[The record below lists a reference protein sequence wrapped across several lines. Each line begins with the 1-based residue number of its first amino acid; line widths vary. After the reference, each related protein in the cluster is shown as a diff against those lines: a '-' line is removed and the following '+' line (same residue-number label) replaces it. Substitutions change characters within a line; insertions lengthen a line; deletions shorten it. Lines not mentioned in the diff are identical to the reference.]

1 MVIEVQGGLEMSIL
15 ASLFIKKCNEIL
27 PPLPKEQRTAENI
40 ISKMEYNK
48 VKSLDIQKL
57 TFEVKT
63 QFTENMRH
71 KKLKGFTIK
80 AIREYLEQNVKAYPK
95 IHYKNDCHKIHTI
108 LNSGAI
114 TAEQLYHVKGM
125 LR

>member
-1 MVIEVQGGLEMSIL
+1 MSIL
-15 ASLFIKKCNEIL
+15 ASLIVKKINEIF
-27 PPLPKEQRTAENI
+27 PPAPKEQRTAENI

-48 VKSLDIQKL
+48 TKSLDIQKL
-57 TFEVKT
+57 TWDVKK
-63 QFTENMRH
+63 QFTDNMRNR
-71 KKLKGFTIK
+71 KLKAWHIK
-80 AIREYLEQNVKAYPK
+80 MIREYLEDNVRSYPK
-95 IHYKNDCHKIHTI
+95 IRYKNDCHKIHTI